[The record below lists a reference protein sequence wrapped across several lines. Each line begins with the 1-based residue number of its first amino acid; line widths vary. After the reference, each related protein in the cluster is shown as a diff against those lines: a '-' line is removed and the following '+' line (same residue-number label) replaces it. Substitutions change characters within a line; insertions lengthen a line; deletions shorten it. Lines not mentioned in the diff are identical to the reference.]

1 HAEALLVE
9 ARLYASPKY
18 EALAL
23 AALDRPDE
31 AARVAATTRSDLVI
45 GQLGTPAQRR
55 AATARVAAA
64 LPTELRETFARAGRL
79 TTEGVRTS

>member
-1 HAEALLVE
+1 
-9 ARLYASPKY
+9 RLYASPKY

-45 GQLGTPAQRR
+45 GQLGASADRS
-55 AATARVAAA
+55 AALGRIAES
-64 LPTELRETFARAGRL
+64 LPTELRETFGASGRL
-79 TTEGVRTS
+79 VSERRRTH